1 MLNRIHFG
9 FGLALSI
16 LLTWLSYGANHYFPI
31 LGQAGWAISIGLL
44 FSPALRHFENF
55 NPPIKWVEKY
65 ILQLAIAFMG
75 TQLLWLQVVE
85 SKYFFV
91 ILTLIAVI
99 LMYTSLKILPKF
111 GISKELSWLLAG
123 GEAVC
128 GSAAIGAA
136 SGLTKAKASE
146 IALAILMVNG
156 LSTIALFTSPVIL
169 KYFALETEWNAW
181 FTGGYIQ
188 SAGHAI
194 AASFGVDE
202 ATGVLGTAFKMGR
215 IFLLIPLVLFTKYFF
230 SVDDSSTGSSRIK
243 LPWFLYVFIIGFI
256 LFNLIPAMAEHRD
269 IAKKTGNF
277 LLNWALVAIGLHI
290 SLKGILTQGKSALVA
305 ASLVTLF
312 HLILLLLVFVLL

>member
-188 SAGHAI
+188 STGHAI

>member
-9 FGLALSI
+9 FGLTLSI
-16 LLTWLSYGANHYFPI
+16 LLTGLSYGANHYFPI

-85 SKYFFV
+85 SKYFFG

-111 GISKELSWLLAG
+111 GISRELSWLLAG

-312 HLILLLLVFVLL
+312 HLILLLLVFALL